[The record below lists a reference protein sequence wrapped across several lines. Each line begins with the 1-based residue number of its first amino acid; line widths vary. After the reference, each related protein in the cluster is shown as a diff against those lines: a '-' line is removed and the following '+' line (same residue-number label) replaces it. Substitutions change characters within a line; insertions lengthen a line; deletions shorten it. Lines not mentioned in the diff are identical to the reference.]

1 MFIRIKGKSYTGR
14 TSAVSRLIR
23 DGDKV
28 LVLSR
33 DGDFMENFH
42 KVNSKSSKKAII
54 TVVSNSSEQIT
65 HSTLNSFVNFDDY
78 DVLVIDSFE
87 TVMGYKLDNPNIK
100 FFEDMVAKNT
110 KMNIIVVEH
119 QITTL
124 GA

>member
-14 TSAVSRLIR
+14 TCAVARLIR
-23 DGDKV
+23 EGDKV

-33 DGDFMENFH
+33 DGDFLDKFS
-42 KVNSKSSKKAII
+42 KVGSGSAKI

-65 HSTLNSFVNFDDY
+65 HSTLNSFFKFSDY

-87 TVMGYKLDNPNIK
+87 TVMGYKLDKANINL
-100 FFEDMVAKNT
+100 FEDMVAKNT
-110 KMNIIVVEH
+110 KLNIIVVEH

-124 GA
+124 GV

>member
-14 TSAVSRLIR
+14 TSAVARLIR

-33 DGDFMENFH
+33 DGDFLEKFS
-42 KVNSKSSKKAII
+42 KVGSGTAKI
-54 TVVSNSSEQIT
+54 TVVNNSSEQIT
-65 HSTLNSFVNFDDY
+65 YSTLNSFVRYDEY

-87 TVMGYKLDNPNIK
+87 TVMGYKLDNANIN
-100 FFEDMVAKNT
+100 FFEDLVAKNT
-110 KMNIIVVEH
+110 KLNIIVVEH

-124 GA
+124 GV